1 MGKSEVELRPLGST
15 GILVSPISLGTVKL
29 GRNQQVKYPQGFRI
43 PDDQEA
49 RKLLDIAFELGVNVL
64 DTAPAYGNSE
74 SRLGALIE
82 GNRKDWVIVT
92 KAGENFEHGESQ
104 FDFTVQGITQS
115 VIASL
120 KRLRTDYLDVVLIH
134 SDGDDDYIL
143 NHTGAAEALDRLKDK
158 GDIRSHG
165 MSTKTLAGGL
175 QVVRDMDVVMA
186 TCNLSYQDEL
196 DVLLEADKKNKGV
209 IIKKALQS
217 GHAATENSI
226 EHAMQYIFSQPGV
239 STISI
244 GTINPDHLRQ
254 NIAIAQAV
262 LSG

>member
-1 MGKSEVELRPLGST
+1 VELRPLGST

-29 GRNQQVKYPQGFRI
+29 GRDEQVKYPRDFRI
-43 PDDQEA
+43 PDDKEA
-49 RKLLDIAFELGVNVL
+49 KSLIDMAFELGINVL

-74 SRLGALIE
+74 SRIGALIE
-82 GNRKDWVIVT
+82 GQRKDWVIVT
-92 KAGENFEHGESQ
+92 KAGEIFENGQSQ
-104 FDFTVQGITQS
+104 FDFSVQGITAS

-120 KRLRTDYLDVVLIH
+120 KYLRTDYLDVVLIH
-134 SDGDDDYIL
+134 SDGDDDFIL

-165 MSTKTLAGGL
+165 MSSKTSEGGL

-186 TCNLSYQDEL
+186 TCNVSYQDEL
-196 DVLLEADKKNKGV
+196 DVLVAAEQHNKGV

-217 GHAATENSI
+217 GHAAGDGGVE
-226 EHAMQYIFSQPGV
+226 EAMQYIFSQPGV

-254 NIAIAQAV
+254 NIEIVESV
-262 LSG
+262 LSQ